1 MGKKLQVIDESYNAN
16 PESTESSIKLLSE
29 IDFLKSKRK
38 LLILGDM
45 MELGNFSKDMHT
57 EMASFINYSDIDL
70 VYCLGTEVKNLWE
83 NLINEKK
90 GFYSKETQ
98 VLANYLINQIKE
110 NDLILLK
117 GSSQSG
123 IKDIFDL
130 LKVEKLKR
138 NIA

>member
-45 MELGNFSKDMHT
+45 MELGNFSKDLHT

>member
-1 MGKKLQVIDESYNAN
+1 
-16 PESTESSIKLLSE
+16 
-29 IDFLKSKRK
+29 
-38 LLILGDM
+38 

>member
-45 MELGNFSKDMHT
+45 LELGNFSKDLHT